1 MLSFKSAVLGF
12 GLVLVMGAAAHA
24 QTSPSIANLPPQ
36 GPGPGGQATNAMG
49 GQTQAVAPSPVY
61 VGPGPGGQATNAMGG
76 QTQAVAPSPGYVG
89 PGPGGQATNSMGTMG
104 PRAN

>member
-12 GLVLVMGAAAHA
+12 GLVLVMGVAAHA

-36 GPGPGGQATNAMG
+36 GPGL
-49 GQTQAVAPSPVY
+49 
-61 VGPGPGGQATNAMGG
+61 GGQATNAMGG

-89 PGPGGQATNSMGTMG
+89 SDPGGQGTNSID
-104 PRAN
+104 

>member
-12 GLVLVMGAAAHA
+12 GLVFVTGAAAHA

-49 GQTQAVAPSPVY
+49 GQTQTVAPSPGY

-76 QTQAVAPSPGYVG
+76 QTQTVAPSPGYVG
-89 PGPGGQATNSMGTMG
+89 SDPGGQGTNSID
-104 PRAN
+104 